1 MEIEDQAALL
11 SSDDEASETD
21 PFRHQIKMSPL
32 RWLRTYFLTPIL
44 VPLRLTLFI
53 PIVFLMWVMSSI
65 LLFGLSEDEIL
76 NQPLTGWRKTNK
88 FKKVA
93 SFLGQLCFR
102 LTGFMMVETKGQMA
116 SKEEAP
122 ILVVGPHSTFFD
134 GLVVFWCNLPYIVSR
149 YENRKIPL
157 VGKCLEFAQSL
168 FVCREDPQSR
178 QKTVKQ
184 IVERA
189 QDGTAWPQLL
199 IFPEGSTS
207 NRKALMSFKPGA
219 FVPGKPVQPVLIR
232 YTYQLIFKTLNNF
245 ILNDIFRY
253 PNEVDTV
260 TWTWNQQH
268 GSKSVLW
275 LTLTQPFTRASLE
288 FLPVY
293 QPSPEEIADPKL
305 FGSNVRQVMAKA
317 LQVPTSDLTFEE
329 VKQMYGKKYKSKKRD

>member
-1 MEIEDQAALL
+1 MTSMEKQDQAALL

-21 PFRHQIKMSPL
+21 PFRHRIKMSPL

-44 VPLRLTLFI
+44 VPLRFTLLI
-53 PIVFLMWVMSSI
+53 TTVFLAWVVSSI
-65 LLFGLSEDEIL
+65 SLFGLSEDEIL

-88 FKKVA
+88 KVA
-93 SFLGQLCFR
+93 SFLGRLCFR
-102 LTGFMMVETKGQMA
+102 LTGFMIVETKGQMA
-116 SKEEAP
+116 SKEEAS
-122 ILVVGPHSTFFD
+122 ILVVAPHSTFFD
-134 GLVVFWCNLPYIVSR
+134 GFVVFWCDLPYIVSR
-149 YENRKIPL
+149 HENRKIPL
-157 VGKCLEFAQSL
+157 LGKCIEFAQSL

-178 QKTVKQ
+178 QKTVKK

-189 QDGTAWPQLL
+189 QDDTEWPQLL

-232 YTYQLIFKTLNNF
+232 Y
-245 ILNDIFRY
+245 

-268 GSKSVLW
+268 GAKSVLW
-275 LTLTQPFTRASLE
+275 LTLTQPFSRASLE